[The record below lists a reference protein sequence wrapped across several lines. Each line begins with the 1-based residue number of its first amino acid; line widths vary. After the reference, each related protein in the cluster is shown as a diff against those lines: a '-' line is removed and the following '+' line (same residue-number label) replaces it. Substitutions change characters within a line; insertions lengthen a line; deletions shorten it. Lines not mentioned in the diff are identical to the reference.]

1 MLNYKGLISKNFSTN
16 WNMSI
21 LKDSEDGIFH
31 IQQTSARTSSTTAYF
46 LIRYNE
52 IQKLSNWKKRIYEL
66 KIL

>member
-1 MLNYKGLISKNFSTN
+1 
-16 WNMSI
+16 MSI